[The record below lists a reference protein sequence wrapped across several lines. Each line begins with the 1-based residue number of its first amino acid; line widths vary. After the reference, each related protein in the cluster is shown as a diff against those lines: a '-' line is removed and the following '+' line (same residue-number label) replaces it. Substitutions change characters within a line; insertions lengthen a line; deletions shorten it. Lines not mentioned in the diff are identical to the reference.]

1 MEPARKLATF
11 DDLLALPE
19 DVRGEIFDG
28 EVVVQPP
35 PGAEHGR
42 GQVAL
47 DRTLGGPFD
56 HQHGRGGPGG
66 WWILT
71 EVDVA
76 LPGVIVRPDLVGWR
90 RERLPDPWSARPIT
104 VVPDWI
110 AEVVSPSNASTDRV
124 RKRRVYASAGV
135 AHYWLLDPGAR
146 TLEVL
151 ALQGSTWV
159 EVGAYEEGD
168 VVRLPPFE
176 AVEIEVALLF
186 PPRPASA
193 G

>member
-11 DDLLALPE
+11 EDLLALPE

-28 EVVVQPP
+28 ELVVQPP
-35 PGAEHGR
+35 PAAEHGR
-42 GQVAL
+42 GQVG
-47 DRTLGGPFD
+47 LGSLIHLPYD
-56 HQHGRGGPGG
+56 LSHGRGGPGG

-76 LPGVIVRPDLVGWR
+76 LPGAIVRPDLTGWR
-90 RERLPDPWSARPIT
+90 RERLPDPWSTRPIT

-110 AEVVSPSNASTDRV
+110 AEVVSPSNASNDRV
-124 RKRRVYASAGV
+124 RKRRVYARAGV
-135 AHYWLLDPGAR
+135 AHYWLLDTAAR

-151 ALQGSTWV
+151 ALRDGAWI

-176 AVEIEVALLF
+176 GVEIEVALLF
-186 PPRPASA
+186 PPRPAPP